1 MIRRFS
7 PFLMPFLFLVAMSSC
22 VSHQKLTYINDP
34 SFLKNIDTVIVHAPP
49 KKVATIQVHDELY
62 IQVFSI
68 DQDQYNFFYNQSQ
81 SNRLTPR
88 TSTDFSIVAYPVGVD
103 GSINF
108 PLLGNVMVQGQTIN
122 EAEQSFQNLL
132 KPYLNQPTVKINF
145 VNKSITVVGEV
156 VRPGKYYYSEEN
168 MNIMDALSLAGDVQH
183 FGNRKNV
190 KILREEGD
198 KVMAYSIDLTD
209 KSIIDSDFYYLKSKD
224 ILYIEPLKS
233 QKWGMREF
241 PYIII
246 LQTIT
251 TTLLL
256 IRSL

>member
-7 PFLMPFLFLVAMSSC
+7 LSLLPFLFLVALSSC

-34 SFLKNIDTVIVHAPP
+34 SFLKNIDTVIVHSPP

-108 PLLGNVMVQGQTIN
+108 PLLGNVKVQGQTIN

-156 VRPGKYYYSEEN
+156 ARPGKYYYSEEN
-168 MNIMDALSLAGDVQH
+168 MNIMDAISLAGDVLH
-183 FGNRKNV
+183 FGNRKKV

-198 KVMAYSIDLTD
+198 KVMAYSIYLTD
-209 KSIIDSDFYYLKSKD
+209 K
-224 ILYIEPLKS
+224 
-233 QKWGMREF
+233 
-241 PYIII
+241 
-246 LQTIT
+246 
-251 TTLLL
+251 
-256 IRSL
+256 